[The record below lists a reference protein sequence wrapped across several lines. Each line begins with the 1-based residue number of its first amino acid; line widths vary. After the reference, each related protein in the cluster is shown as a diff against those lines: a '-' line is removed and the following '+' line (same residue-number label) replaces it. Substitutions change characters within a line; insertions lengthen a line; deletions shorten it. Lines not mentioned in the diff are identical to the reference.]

1 MKVRAIRAWLEEYM
15 IEVLI
20 QVAAGSCEKALYNEQ
35 TLEYRETRRT
45 AQPYPY
51 PYGFIVGTSAADGD
65 CVDCYLMTHDP
76 LKAGT
81 IVACEPV
88 GLLEQ
93 DEGGEVDHKVL
104 AALPGQDV
112 ALGQGLVQELQDFI
126 SALFASYPDVRV
138 CVGPLLPREAA
149 LQHLQEHASKTVAS
163 LFQDEP
169 TRWGLR
175 GDPYLWREMK
185 ATLGSTTYPG
195 AEEQLTALL
204 EQTYQQLTGTPLSHH
219 DPVFVE
225 RFSHGGMSSGSVS
238 PQFWAETA
246 IPLLRARYRDTK

>member
-1 MKVRAIRAWLEEYM
+1 M

-20 QVAAGSCEKALYNEQ
+20 QVAAGSREKHVYNER
-35 TLEYRETRRT
+35 TLEYLETRRT
-45 AQPYPY
+45 ARPYPY
-51 PYGFIVGTSAADGD
+51 PYGFVIGTSAADGD
-65 CVDCYLMTHDP
+65 CVDCYVLTPEP
-76 LKAGT
+76 LQAGA

-93 DEGGEVDHKVL
+93 DEGGEIDHKVL

-112 ALGQGLVQELQDFI
+112 VLEHKLLQELQDFI
-126 SALFASYPDVRV
+126 AALFAAYPDIHVR
-138 CVGPLLPREAA
+138 VGPLLPREAA
-149 LQHLQEHASKTVAS
+149 LRHLQEQQVMQTNKSVAD

-175 GDPYLWREMK
+175 GDPYLWRDMK
-185 ATLGSTTYPG
+185 ATLSSSTYPG
-195 AEEQLTALL
+195 TEAQLTALI
-204 EQTYQQLTGTPLSHH
+204 EQTYQQLTGASLTNP

-225 RFSHGGMSSGSVS
+225 RHSHGGMSSGYVS

-246 IPLLRARYRDTK
+246 IPLLRARYRDTR